1 MAALGAFDFHL
12 GQGPDL
18 LLFSADDDNVLF
30 LGFHRL
36 NASFGFSGLVF
47 ATWAAQ
53 DDRLGLLYGYK
64 P

>member
-1 MAALGAFDFHL
+1 VAALGAFDFHL

-18 LLFSADDDNVLF
+18 LLFSADDDNVLL

-36 NASFGFSGLVF
+36 NAPFGFSGLVF
-47 ATWAAQ
+47 ATRAAQ
-53 DDRLGLLYGYK
+53 DDRLSLLYGYK